1 MNIPVE
7 ELKHEIKALILDTLK
22 ITDIKPDDIDDT
34 EPLFGAGNTIGLDS
48 IDAIEII
55 MALQKKYDV
64 RLDDQN
70 LARVILTSV
79 STIAEFVIKEKGL
92 TG

>member
-1 MNIPVE
+1 MKKSTE
-7 ELKHEIKALILDTLK
+7 ELKYEIKTLILDTLK
-22 ITDIKPDDIDDT
+22 INDVQPEDIQDD

-70 LARVILTSV
+70 LARVILTSIN
-79 STIAEFVIKEKGL
+79 TIAGFISGEKG
-92 TG
+92 TGS

>member
-1 MNIPVE
+1 MNITVD
-7 ELKHEIKALILDTLK
+7 ELKHEIKVLILDTLK
-22 ITDIKPDDIDDT
+22 ITDIKPVDIDNA

-70 LARVILTSV
+70 LARVILTSIN
-79 STIAEFVIKEKGL
+79 TIAEFITKEKGL

>member
-1 MNIPVE
+1 MKKNAE
-7 ELKHEIKALILDTLK
+7 ELKYEIKTLILDTLK
-22 ITDIKPDDIDDT
+22 INDVQPEDIQDD

-79 STIAEFVIKEKGL
+79 NTIAGFISGEKGA
-92 TG
+92 GS

>member
-1 MNIPVE
+1 MNVE
-7 ELKHEIKALILDTLK
+7 ELKNEIKVLILDTLK
-22 ITDIKPDDIDDT
+22 ISDIKPEEIDNS
-34 EPLFGAGNTIGLDS
+34 EPLFGTGNTIGLDS

-70 LARVILTSV
+70 LARVILTSID
-79 STIAEFVIKEKGL
+79 TIAEFISKDKGL
-92 TG
+92 GN